1 MNAKELD
8 DILEELWKWRLTL
21 PEEVY
26 STTGGIRK
34 QKINDNDTLR
44 EIARVVCEAQEMP
57 ELEEADDEVEV
68 RGIVMAEDEDPSP
81 TAAKLR
87 EELLA
92 EFEGTV
98 FRDRVWPDPPERGT
112 HGKAKLHLKPGA
124 VPPVGRVINLK
135 GESLE
140 AMGSNSRE
148 SSSQTKSWGQAV
160 DHGRCSRS
168 PSARRTMRGDV
179 CATTP

>member
-57 ELEEADDEVEV
+57 ELEEADDDVEV

-87 EELLA
+87 E
-92 EFEGTV
+92 
-98 FRDRVWPDPPERGT
+98 
-112 HGKAKLHLKPGA
+112 
-124 VPPVGRVINLK
+124 
-135 GESLE
+135 
-140 AMGSNSRE
+140 
-148 SSSQTKSWGQAV
+148 
-160 DHGRCSRS
+160 
-168 PSARRTMRGDV
+168 
-179 CATTP
+179 